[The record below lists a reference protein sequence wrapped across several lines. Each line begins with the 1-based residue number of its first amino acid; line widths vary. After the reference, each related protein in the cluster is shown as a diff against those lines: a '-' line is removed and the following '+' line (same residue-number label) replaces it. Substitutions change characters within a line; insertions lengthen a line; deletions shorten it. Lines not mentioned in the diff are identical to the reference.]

1 MLKKICRMRYF
12 ITFAVV
18 LTVLMSVYGI
28 IRFHYKNITVSN
40 TTPVNYEGFKI
51 LFEDGSCKKIS
62 LPDVRADSG
71 FSDYKLQ
78 CCCKA

>member
-51 LFEDGSCKKIS
+51 LAARKFLCLPTFQHSLMKK
-62 LPDVRADSG
+62 
-71 FSDYKLQ
+71 
-78 CCCKA
+78 